1 MNNNLPTQLSI
12 GGNMTTNHILNN
24 LQSIAEDDI
33 IDSGEDYEGNPVFS
47 IRIGN
52 SVATLVVGNQDI
64 EDYPEFSSRQI

>member
-1 MNNNLPTQLSI
+1 
-12 GGNMTTNHILNN
+12 MTANHILNK
-24 LQSIAEDDI
+24 LRSINEDDI

-64 EDYPEFSSRQI
+64 EDYPDFFSEAA